1 MNRQMVNTMGCEEG
15 VIFNYMTKMEMV
27 SRYTDLAR
35 QRSELFLQSGSGWNA
50 DIERQ
55 EKAILGEMAALEV
68 AIKLPVQEEQAI
80 PEMLTIRKAA
90 ERTGLSYDCIRKLC
104 LQKKITFV
112 MVGTKYLV
120 NFGKL
125 VDFLNGQGTN
135 A

>member
-1 MNRQMVNTMGCEEG
+1 MERSKLR
-15 VIFNYMTKMEMV
+15 FMTKIEMV
-27 SRYTDLAR
+27 SRYADLAR

-50 DIERQ
+50 DIERR
-55 EKAILGEMAALEV
+55 ENAILGEMAALEA

-125 VDFLNGQGTN
+125 VDFLNGQGAN

>member
-1 MNRQMVNTMGCEEG
+1 
-15 VIFNYMTKMEMV
+15 MTKMELI

-50 DIERQ
+50 DIERR
-55 EKAILGEMAALEV
+55 EKAILGEMAALEA
-68 AIKLPVQEEQAI
+68 AITLPVQEEQAI

-125 VDFLNGQGTN
+125 VDFLNGQGAN

>member
-1 MNRQMVNTMGCEEG
+1 
-15 VIFNYMTKMEMV
+15 MTKMEMV

-35 QRSELFLQSGSGWNA
+35 QRSELFLQSGSCWNA
-50 DIERQ
+50 DTERQ
-55 EKAILGEMAALEV
+55 EKAILSEMASLEV

-125 VDFLNGQGTN
+125 VDFLNGQGQIFKTSGE
-135 A
+135 

>member
-1 MNRQMVNTMGCEEG
+1 MENIWKGANS
-15 VIFNYMTKMEMV
+15 NYMTKMEMV

-55 EKAILGEMAALEV
+55 EKAILGEMAALEA
-68 AIKLPVQEEQAI
+68 AIKLPVQEEQSI

-125 VDFLNGQGTN
+125 VDFLNGQG
-135 A
+135 AKA

>member
-1 MNRQMVNTMGCEEG
+1 MGFEEG
-15 VIFNYMTKMEMV
+15 VIFNYMTKMEMA

-35 QRSELFLQSGSGWNA
+35 QRSELFLQSDSCWNA
-50 DIERQ
+50 DTERQ
-55 EKAILGEMAALEV
+55 EKAILNEMASLEV
-68 AIKLPVQEEQAI
+68 AIKLPVQEGQAI

-125 VDFLNGQGTN
+125 VDFLNGYE
-135 A
+135 ADA

>member
-125 VDFLNGQGTN
+125 VDFLNGQGAN

>member
-1 MNRQMVNTMGCEEG
+1 MERSKLR
-15 VIFNYMTKMEMV
+15 FMTKIEMV
-27 SRYTDLAR
+27 SRYADLAR

-55 EKAILGEMAALEV
+55 EKAILGEMAALEA

-125 VDFLNGQGTN
+125 VDFLNGQGAN

>member
-1 MNRQMVNTMGCEEG
+1 
-15 VIFNYMTKMEMV
+15 MTKMEMV

-50 DIERQ
+50 DTERQ
-55 EKAILGEMAALEV
+55 ERAILNEMAALEA

-125 VDFLNGQGTN
+125 VDFLNGQGAN

>member
-1 MNRQMVNTMGCEEG
+1 MERSKLR
-15 VIFNYMTKMEMV
+15 FMTKIERV
-27 SRYTDLAR
+27 SRYADLAR

-50 DIERQ
+50 NIERR
-55 EKAILGEMAALEV
+55 EKAILGEMAALEA

-125 VDFLNGQGTN
+125 VDFLNGQGAN

>member
-1 MNRQMVNTMGCEEG
+1 MERSKLR
-15 VIFNYMTKMEMV
+15 FMTKIEMV
-27 SRYTDLAR
+27 SRYADLAR
-35 QRSELFLQSGSGWNA
+35 QRSELFLHSGSGWNA
-50 DIERQ
+50 DIERR
-55 EKAILGEMAALEV
+55 EKAILGEMAALEA

-125 VDFLNGQGTN
+125 VDFLN
-135 A
+135 

>member
-1 MNRQMVNTMGCEEG
+1 MERSKLR
-15 VIFNYMTKMEMV
+15 FMTKIEMV
-27 SRYTDLAR
+27 SRYADLAR
-35 QRSELFLQSGSGWNA
+35 QRSELFLQSGCGWYA
-50 DIERQ
+50 DIERR
-55 EKAILGEMAALEV
+55 EKAILGEMAALEA

-125 VDFLNGQGTN
+125 VDFLNGQGAN

>member
-1 MNRQMVNTMGCEEG
+1 MERSKLR
-15 VIFNYMTKMEMV
+15 FMTKIEMV
-27 SRYTDLAR
+27 SRYADLAR

-55 EKAILGEMAALEV
+55 EKAILGEMAALEA
-68 AIKLPVQEEQAI
+68 AIKLPVQEEQSI

-125 VDFLNGQGTN
+125 VDFLNGQGAN

>member
-1 MNRQMVNTMGCEEG
+1 MLGGMDEWKGANS
-15 VIFNYMTKMEMV
+15 NYMTKMEMV

-55 EKAILGEMAALEV
+55 EKAILGEMAALEA
-68 AIKLPVQEEQAI
+68 AIKLPVQEEQSI

-120 NFGKL
+120 NFDKL
-125 VDFLNGQGTN
+125 VDFLNGQG
-135 A
+135 AKA

>member
-1 MNRQMVNTMGCEEG
+1 MNVQI
-15 VIFNYMTKMEMV
+15 VIKGRGNLSYMTKMEMV

-35 QRSELFLQSGSGWNA
+35 QRSELFLQSGSRWNT
-50 DIERQ
+50 DTERQ
-55 EKAILGEMAALEV
+55 EKAILNEMAALEA

-112 MVGTKYLV
+112 MVGTKYLI

-135 A
+135 I

>member
-1 MNRQMVNTMGCEEG
+1 MENIWKGANS
-15 VIFNYMTKMEMV
+15 NYMTKMEMV

-55 EKAILGEMAALEV
+55 EKAILGEMAALEA
-68 AIKLPVQEEQAI
+68 AIKLPVQEEQSI

-135 A
+135 I

>member
-1 MNRQMVNTMGCEEG
+1 MERSKLR
-15 VIFNYMTKMEMV
+15 FMTKIEMV
-27 SRYTDLAR
+27 SRYADLAR
-35 QRSELFLQSGSGWNA
+35 QRSELFLQSGSGWNE
-50 DIERQ
+50 DIERR
-55 EKAILGEMAALEV
+55 EKAILGEMAALEA

-125 VDFLNGQGTN
+125 VDFLNGQGAN

>member
-1 MNRQMVNTMGCEEG
+1 MENIWKGANS
-15 VIFNYMTKMEMV
+15 NYMTKMEMV

-55 EKAILGEMAALEV
+55 EKAILGEMAALEA

-125 VDFLNGQGTN
+125 VDFLNGQGAN

>member
-1 MNRQMVNTMGCEEG
+1 MERSKLR
-15 VIFNYMTKMEMV
+15 FMTKMEMV

-55 EKAILGEMAALEV
+55 EKAILGEMAALEA
-68 AIKLPVQEEQAI
+68 AIKLPVQEEQSI

-125 VDFLNGQGTN
+125 VDFLNGQGAN

>member
-1 MNRQMVNTMGCEEG
+1 MVNTMGCEEG

>member
-1 MNRQMVNTMGCEEG
+1 MNVQI
-15 VIFNYMTKMEMV
+15 VIKGRGNLSYMTKMEMV

-35 QRSELFLQSGSGWNA
+35 QRSELFLQSGSSWNTYT
-50 DIERQ
+50 ESQ
-55 EKAILGEMAALEV
+55 EKAILNEMAALEA

-135 A
+135 I

>member
-1 MNRQMVNTMGCEEG
+1 MERSKLR
-15 VIFNYMTKMEMV
+15 FMTKIEMV
-27 SRYTDLAR
+27 SRYADLAR

-55 EKAILGEMAALEV
+55 EKAILGEMAALEA

-125 VDFLNGQGTN
+125 VDFLNGQVAN

>member
-1 MNRQMVNTMGCEEG
+1 
-15 VIFNYMTKMEMV
+15 MTKMEMV

-35 QRSELFLQSGSGWNA
+35 QRSELFLQSGSCWNT
-50 DIERQ
+50 DTERQ
-55 EKAILGEMAALEV
+55 EKALEA

-125 VDFLNGQGTN
+125 VDFLNGQG
-135 A
+135 AKA

>member
-1 MNRQMVNTMGCEEG
+1 MENIWKGANS
-15 VIFNYMTKMEMV
+15 NYMTKMELI

-35 QRSELFLQSGSGWNA
+35 QRSELFLQSGSGWNS
-50 DIERQ
+50 DIERR
-55 EKAILGEMAALEV
+55 EKAILGEMAALEA

-135 A
+135 I

>member
-1 MNRQMVNTMGCEEG
+1 MNVQMVVKGRRM
-15 VIFNYMTKMEMV
+15 FSYMTKMEMV

-55 EKAILGEMAALEV
+55 EKAILGEMAALEA
-68 AIKLPVQEEQAI
+68 AIKLPVQEEQSI

-125 VDFLNGQGTN
+125 VDFLNGQGAN

>member
-1 MNRQMVNTMGCEEG
+1 MERSKLR
-15 VIFNYMTKMEMV
+15 FMTKIEMV
-27 SRYTDLAR
+27 SRYADLAR

-50 DIERQ
+50 DIERR
-55 EKAILGEMAALEV
+55 EKSILGEMVALEA
-68 AIKLPVQEEQAI
+68 AIKLPVQEEQSI

-135 A
+135 I

>member
-1 MNRQMVNTMGCEEG
+1 MVNTMGFEEG
-15 VIFNYMTKMEMV
+15 VIFNFMTKMEMV

-35 QRSELFLQSGSGWNA
+35 QRSELFLQSGSCWNTNT
-50 DIERQ
+50 ERQ
-55 EKAILGEMAALEV
+55 EKAILNEMAALEA
-68 AIKLPVQEEQAI
+68 AIKLPVQEEQSI

-125 VDFLNGQGTN
+125 VDFLNGYE
-135 A
+135 ADA